1 MEENWYTSWDYK
13 TRNLKFKTITKI
25 TKKVTSAHNAKS
37 YASVVLMEENMRIVN
52 DLLLYAE
59 EHKDDV
65 SRSVLWHF
73 GKLFQR
79 IVEYFFTI
87 IAG

>member
-1 MEENWYTSWDYK
+1 
-13 TRNLKFKTITKI
+13 
-25 TKKVTSAHNAKS
+25 
-37 YASVVLMEENMRIVN
+37 MRIVN